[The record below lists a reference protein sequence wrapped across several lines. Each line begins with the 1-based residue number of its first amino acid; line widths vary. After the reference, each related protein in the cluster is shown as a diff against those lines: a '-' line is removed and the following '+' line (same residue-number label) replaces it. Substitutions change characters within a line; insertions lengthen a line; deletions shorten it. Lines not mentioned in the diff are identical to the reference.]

1 MKSKTYILK
10 QIRDLLIDNKA
21 YSERRADEFIEN
33 AQGKTVY
40 ELLVIKKD
48 LSEQPKE
55 HFTIITKRIK
65 RIPLKRSK
73 YVQELVLEQ

>member
-21 YSERRADEFIEN
+21 YSERRAEQFIEN
-33 AQGKTVY
+33 AQSKTVY

-48 LSEQPKE
+48 LSEQQKE
-55 HFTIITKRIK
+55 HADVTCM
-65 RIPLKRSK
+65 RSIL
-73 YVQELVLEQ
+73 YDNYQED

>member
-21 YSERRADEFIEN
+21 YNERRADEFIEN

-48 LSEQPKE
+48 LSGQPKE
-55 HFTIITKRIK
+55 HADMTCM
-65 RIPLKRSK
+65 RSIF
-73 YVQELVLEQ
+73 YDNYQED

>member
-40 ELLVIKKD
+40 ELLVIKKN
-48 LSEQPKE
+48 LSTDIKE
-55 HFTIITKRIK
+55 HADISCM
-65 RIPLKRSK
+65 RSIL
-73 YVQELVLEQ
+73 YDSYQDD

>member
-21 YSERRADEFIEN
+21 FSERRADQYIDGIKE
-33 AQGKTVY
+33 KTVY

-48 LSEQPKE
+48 LSTAKKE
-55 HFTIITKRIK
+55 YHDVSCM
-65 RIPLKRSK
+65 RSIQ
-73 YVQELVLEQ
+73 YDYHQDD